1 LFVAIIEDQRLVI
14 AVTQHDSYFIGDQHE
29 EMDLLET
36 AEYVHESFQTNGYS
50 IPKNQII
57 PFSGRWALLARELRN
72 SPFDLRV
79 LQEAQTALIS
89 YKQREGG
96 GEDIYLQVRNMTA
109 DNVAEQLEAASNL
122 KALEK
127 R

>member
-1 LFVAIIEDQRLVI
+1 MSVAIIEDQRLVI

-36 AEYVHESFQTNGYS
+36 AEYVHESFRTNGYS

-72 SPFDLRV
+72 SPFDLTV